1 MFISLKDG
9 TMLEKNYTML
19 TSVLSP
25 ISASEEDAAIIEKNA
40 ISANVGI
47 VLGIIL
53 PIIFMFIL
61 KSKID

>member
-25 ISASEEDAAIIEKNA
+25 ISASEEDAAIIERNA

-53 PIIFMFIL
+53 TIIFMFIL

>member
-53 PIIFMFIL
+53 TIIFMFIL